1 MSFAR
6 SRNTVCFSEQII
18 STDIYPSIFILKD
31 IAIFFLQV
39 SLQAIALGKINE
51 TSALLVSS
59 LRQGNWDRVTSDFL
73 GVLMHCSPTN
83 LDAAISLGEELINLF
98 LQNLIDNQ
106 TQPELFCCIGHIT
119 RNFQTRSL
127 LHEAA
132 RRGSVEQ
139 LKRLLQNRR
148 GCVDVQRFFSER
160 DERGK
165 TPLMWACL
173 NNSVDVIKFL
183 LSNGVDLYARDSSG
197 QTPFL
202 HACRGNT
209 REVLDFLARRG
220 ARIHDID
227 NDGQHGVHH
236 AARCN
241 TREVLELLCQKLQA
255 DIHLKDWK
263 NRFPIHHAAATGRT
277 ENVLFLLQNRSCLNS
292 KTRVIRDRGFDELG
306 NNYGGMTPV
315 LYAAQ
320 NGYAKIVR
328 LLEQHGADID
338 AVTDCGRSVLMLAAE
353 NGHKDVLVY
362 CTNESSLSAS
372 KEKHVV
378 LLSKSPEIV

>member
-1 MSFAR
+1 MSEHIYTER
-6 SRNTVCFSEQII
+6 H
-18 STDIYPSIFILKD
+18 TDIV
-31 IAIFFLQV
+31 LQV
-39 SLQAIALGKINE
+39 SLQAIALGKLNE

-59 LRQGNWDRVTSDFL
+59 LRQGICDRVCLDFL
-73 GVLMHCSPTN
+73 GVIIHCSPTY

-98 LQNLIDNQ
+98 FKNNIDNQ
-106 TQPELFCCIGHIT
+106 TQHELFCCIGHIT
-119 RNFQTRSL
+119 RNFQASSL

-132 RRGSVEQ
+132 RRGNVQQ
-139 LKRLLQNRR
+139 LQRLLQNRR
-148 GCVDVQRFFSER
+148 GCVDGQRFFSEK

-183 LSNGVDLYARDSSG
+183 LSNGVDLYARDFSG

-209 REVLDFLARRG
+209 REVLQFLARRG

-241 TREVLELLCQKLQA
+241 SREVLELLFQELQA
-255 DIHLKDWK
+255 DVHIKDWK
-263 NRFPIHHAAATGRT
+263 NRYPIHHAAATGKT

-292 KTRVIRDRGFDELG
+292 KTRVIKDRGFDELG
-306 NNYGGMTPV
+306 NNHGGMTPV
-315 LYAAQ
+315 HYASQ
-320 NGYAKIVR
+320 NGYANIVR

-338 AVTDCGRSVLMLAAE
+338 AVTDCGRSVFMLAAE
-353 NGHKDVLVY
+353 NGHKDDLERELKKNVLTHPIARVPI
-362 CTNESSLSAS
+362 
-372 KEKHVV
+372 KI
-378 LLSKSPEIV
+378 KSIGIMNAM